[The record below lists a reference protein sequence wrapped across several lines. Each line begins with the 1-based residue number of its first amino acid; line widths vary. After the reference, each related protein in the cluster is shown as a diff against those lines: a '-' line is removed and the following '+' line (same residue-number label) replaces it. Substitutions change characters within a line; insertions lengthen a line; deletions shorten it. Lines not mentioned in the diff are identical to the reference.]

1 MNKTAKQFLEGQLA
15 KQILNVLKGDTSG
28 VESTL
33 KMYVEV
39 TNAMPE
45 DTPLSGWL
53 QEQLINKFSK
63 KTFEVTRSI
72 VTNTVETFEVEA
84 DNEEEA
90 IDMVMQGKGKKV
102 TINFD
107 ENEPEYEAEEI
118 ITEQVWLTQK

>member
-1 MNKTAKQFLEGQLA
+1 MTKTAKQFLEAQLA

-63 KTFEVTRSI
+63 KTFEVTKSI
-72 VTNTVETFEVEA
+72 VTNTVEIFEVEA
-84 DNEEEA
+84 DNEEDA
-90 IDMVMQGKGKKV
+90 IDKVMQGKGEKI

-118 ITEQVWLTQK
+118 ITE

>member
-1 MNKTAKQFLEGQLA
+1 MTKTAKQFLEGQLA

-45 DTPLSGWL
+45 DTPLTGWL

-63 KTFEVTRSI
+63 KTFEVTKST
-72 VTNTVETFEVEA
+72 VTNTVETFKVEA

-90 IDMVMQGKGKKV
+90 IDMVMQGKGTK
-102 TINFD
+102 THTDNYT
-107 ENEPEYEAEEI
+107 NEAEYDAED
-118 ITEQVWLTQK
+118 ITE

>member
-1 MNKTAKQFLEGQLA
+1 MTKTAKQFLEAQLA

-39 TNAMPE
+39 TNAMPD

-63 KTFEVTRSI
+63 KIFEVTKSI

-84 DNEEEA
+84 DNEEDA
-90 IDMVMQGKGKKV
+90 IDKVMQGKGTK
-102 TINFD
+102 TYEEIYT
-107 ENEPEYEAEEI
+107 NEAEYEAEEI
-118 ITEQVWLTQK
+118 ITE

>member
-1 MNKTAKQFLEGQLA
+1 MTKTAKQFLEGQLA

-45 DTPLSGWL
+45 DTPLTGWL

-63 KTFEVTRSI
+63 KTFEVTKST
-72 VTNTVETFEVEA
+72 VTNNVETFEVEA

-90 IDMVMQGKGKKV
+90 IDMVMQGKGTKTTTDSYTNWK
-102 TINFD
+102 
-107 ENEPEYEAEEI
+107 EYEAEEF
-118 ITEQVWLTQK
+118 ITE

>member
-1 MNKTAKQFLEGQLA
+1 MTKTAKQFLEGQLA
-15 KQILNVLKGDTSG
+15 KQILNVLQGDASG

-45 DTPLSGWL
+45 DTPLTGWL

-63 KTFEVTRSI
+63 KTFEVTKST
-72 VTNTVETFEVEA
+72 VTNNVETFEVEA

-90 IDMVMQGKGKKV
+90 IDMVMQGKGTK
-102 TINFD
+102 TTTD
-107 ENEPEYEAEEI
+107 SYTNEAEYEAEEF
-118 ITEQVWLTQK
+118 ITE

>member
-53 QEQLINKFSK
+53 
-63 KTFEVTRSI
+63 
-72 VTNTVETFEVEA
+72 
-84 DNEEEA
+84 
-90 IDMVMQGKGKKV
+90 
-102 TINFD
+102 
-107 ENEPEYEAEEI
+107 
-118 ITEQVWLTQK
+118 

>member
-1 MNKTAKQFLEGQLA
+1 LA

-39 TNAMPE
+39 TNAMPD
-45 DTPLSGWL
+45 DTPLTGWL

-63 KTFEVTRSI
+63 KTFEVTKST

-90 IDMVMQGKGKKV
+90 IDMVMQGKGIEII
-102 TINFD
+102 TD
-107 ENEPEYEAEEI
+107 SYTNEAEYEAEEF
-118 ITEQVWLTQK
+118 ITE